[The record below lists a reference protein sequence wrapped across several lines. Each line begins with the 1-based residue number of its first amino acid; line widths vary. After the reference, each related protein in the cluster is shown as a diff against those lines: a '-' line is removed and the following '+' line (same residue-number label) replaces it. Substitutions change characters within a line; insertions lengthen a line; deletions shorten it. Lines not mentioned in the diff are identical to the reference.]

1 MMVMMTY
8 PATWQLELRVT
19 APDLD
24 PDAVIARC
32 RDPRPDTR
40 PRLSHHSTII
50 RVAKF

>member
-32 RDPRPDTR
+32 RDPRPA
-40 PRLSHHSTII
+40 PRHPPAAQSSLHNN
-50 RVAKF
+50 